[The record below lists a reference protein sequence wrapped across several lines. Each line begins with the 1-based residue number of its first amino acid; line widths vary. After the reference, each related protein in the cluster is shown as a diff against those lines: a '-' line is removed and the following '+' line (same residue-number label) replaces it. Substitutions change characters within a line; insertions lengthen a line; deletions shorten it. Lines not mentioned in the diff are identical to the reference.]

1 MFILHKISLS
11 IESDVL
17 IIISIPLLRKQS
29 NLRTT
34 IFSQCLYQFRVQYVV
49 LARWKYYIYLKFV
62 CLLRVCGISFA
73 CWNQNSKRKYLHRDN
88 NAAHCDLETQP
99 VQYIEMQNYGVGA
112 PAPAVKRRT
121 DSYEAAQNHPHTPS
135 SGENSRC
142 ESDDEY
148 VNTQIL
154 RQRMQSTLLAPPAT
168 TATTTT
174 LLTTQGHVEQPEFAG
189 PTSSA
194 ASHNEERMR
203 RKLQFFFMNPIEK
216 WQARRKFPYKF
227 VVQVKLSSHTHT
239 STHACVYIFAYLQA
253 SHLMSF

>member
-1 MFILHKISLS
+1 M
-11 IESDVL
+11 
-17 IIISIPLLRKQS
+17 QS
-29 NLRTT
+29 
-34 IFSQCLYQFRVQYVV
+34 
-49 LARWKYYIYLKFV
+49 
-62 CLLRVCGISFA
+62 
-73 CWNQNSKRKYLHRDN
+73 
-88 NAAHCDLETQP
+88 
-99 VQYIEMQNYGVGA
+99 YGVGA

-142 ESDDEY
+142 ESDDDY

-194 ASHNEERMR
+194 AAHNEERMR

-239 STHACVYIFAYLQA
+239 HACVYIFAYLQA
-253 SHLMSF
+253 PHLMSF